1 MAGQEAPPVKRDT
14 NRVYYLLFFL
24 SGFPALLY
32 QIVWQRAL
40 FTLYGVNIES
50 VTIIVTVF
58 MLGLGM
64 GSLAG
69 GWLSNRPGIRLL
81 LAFGL
86 IEFSV
91 GIFGAASL
99 WIFHSIGALT
109 AGASTTATGL
119 IAFALLL
126 IPTMLMGSTLPLLVE
141 HFVRRT
147 GNVGESV
154 GLLYSVNT
162 LGSSVAC
169 LAAAFLLM
177 RLLGETGS
185 VRLAV
190 CFNIAV
196 AVTAL
201 ILQAKFPPPTGRKDA
216 ASDQKPQKTVPF
228 WIGML
233 LAFVTG
239 FIALAY
245 EIVWYRLYAFVSGG
259 TAPCFAMLL
268 AFYLLGIAYGSFAVR
283 DACRKNLGNE
293 LPRTLE
299 AAASVVMLGS
309 IFAFLL
315 GPELGVWV
323 VHLEYHVSFVL
334 VFIAAAL
341 LGSAF
346 PLLSHATIDP
356 AQASGKHISF
366 LYMSNIAGSTLGSF
380 LVGFIVLDYW
390 STRATSVL
398 LLGLGFIAALA
409 LAALARTRAPKA
421 LFITGAVA
429 CVVLALCSDS
439 LFSGLYERLLFKTR
453 YNNGMQFSDV
463 VENRSGVVALHPTTA
478 DSGIPVKVVYSGGA
492 YDGQLNTDLMH
503 DSNGVIRAYAIAGL
517 HPHPKN
523 VLVIGLATGA
533 WTQILVN
540 NPEVQNVT
548 VVEINP
554 GFLPLIQKSPEVESL
569 LSNPKVHIVI
579 DDGRRWLVAN
589 PNRRFD
595 FILMNTSF
603 NWRANM
609 SNLLSTEFM
618 QLMRAHMNP
627 GGIAYY
633 NTTWS
638 EDALATGAT
647 AFPNA
652 LRVLGFL
659 AVSDSP
665 FTLDK
670 DRWRAALV
678 SYRIDGRPVLNL
690 ADSKQRDRLEEV
702 LHLASELDLPNG
714 GLESRQSL
722 LRRFKDA
729 RLITDDN
736 MGTEWQDPGNR

>member
-1 MAGQEAPPVKRDT
+1 MKRDT
-14 NRVYYLLFFL
+14 NRIYYILFFL

-50 VTIIVTVF
+50 VTMIVTVF

-69 GWLSNRPGIRLL
+69 GWLSNRPRARLL

-91 GIFGAASL
+91 GVFGAASL
-99 WIFHSIGALT
+99 WIFHRIGALT
-109 AGASTTATGL
+109 AGASTLTTGL

-162 LGSSVAC
+162 LGSGVAC

-177 RLLGETGS
+177 RLLGEAGS

-190 CFNIAV
+190 CFNLFV
-196 AVTAL
+196 AFTAL
-201 ILQAKFPPPTGRKDA
+201 ILQAKYPTPPVKKAEGQSA
-216 ASDQKPQKTVPF
+216 APQQTIPF

-259 TAPCFAMLL
+259 TAPCFAILL

-283 DACRKNLGNE
+283 DACRKTLGND
-293 LPRTLE
+293 LQRTLGG
-299 AAASVVMLGS
+299 AAAVVMLGS
-309 IFAFLL
+309 IFAYLL
-315 GPELGVWV
+315 GPELAVWV
-323 VHLEYHVSFVL
+323 VYLDYHVSFFL

-346 PLLSHATIDP
+346 PLLSHAAIDP
-356 AQASGKHISF
+356 AQSSGKHISF

-380 LVGFIVLDYW
+380 LVGFIVLDHW

-398 LLGLGFIAALA
+398 LLGLGFIAASALTMLA
-409 LAALARTRAPKA
+409 GSKAPKTIFLA
-421 LFITGAVA
+421 GSAA
-429 CVVLALCSDS
+429 CVVLALGSNT
-439 LFSGLYERLLFKTR
+439 LFSGLYERLLFKTGYDR
-453 YNNGMQFSDV
+453 SMVFSDV
-463 VENRSGVVALHPTTA
+463 MENRSGVVAVYPDTQIYGYPTR
-478 DSGIPVKVVYSGGA
+478 IVYSGGV
-492 YDGQLNTDLMH
+492 YDGQINTDIMH
-503 DSNGVIRAYAIAGL
+503 DSNGIIRTYAICGL
-517 HPHPKN
+517 HPKPKS
-523 VLVIGLATGA
+523 VLIIGLATGA
-533 WTQILVN
+533 WAQIVAN
-540 NPEVQNVT
+540 DPEVEDVT
-548 VVEINP
+548 IVEINP
-554 GFLPLIQKSPEVESL
+554 GYLPLIRKYPEVKSL

-579 DDGRRWLVAN
+579 DDGRRWLMAH
-589 PNRRFD
+589 PDRRFD
-595 FILMNTSF
+595 FILMNTTF
-603 NWRANM
+603 NWRANAT
-609 SNLLSTEFM
+609 NLLSTEFM
-618 QLMRAHMNP
+618 HLLRTHMNP
-627 GGIAYY
+627 RGIAYY
-633 NTTWS
+633 NTTS
-638 EDALATGAT
+638 SGEALATGAT
-647 AFPNA
+647 VFPYAVRIFN
-652 LRVLGFL
+652 FL

-665 FTLDK
+665 LTLDK
-670 DRWRAALV
+670 DRWRVALTN
-678 SYRIDGRPVLNL
+678 YRIDGRPILDL
-690 ADSKQRDRLEEV
+690 ANPLQRTRLEVV
-702 LHLASELDLPNG
+702 LHLADTLDIPNG
-714 GLESRQSL
+714 GLESRSSL
-722 LRRFKDA
+722 LQRYKSA

-736 MGTEWQDPGNR
+736 MGTEWLEPFGH